1 MANTEW
7 RLEGD
12 YFEACNCDFLC
23 ICLTTQSRG
32 RPTEGDCK
40 VALAF
45 EVRKGRYGDT
55 ALDGARFVIAARA
68 PGPMAE
74 GNWTVGL
81 ILDESLSEAQREA
94 LTTILSGQAGGPMAA
109 LAMLTGHFAGVEVR
123 PVRFV
128 QQGLTY
134 SLEVPGLVDMEI
146 EGVTGRSKEEP
157 MWIEGSRHPVT
168 SRLAFARTKRNRA
181 DVFGLAWDDS
191 SGTKNGH
198 FAPFSWAA

>member
-1 MANTEW
+1 MAESNW

-45 EVRKGRYGDT
+45 QVGKGQYGNT
-55 ALDGARFVIAARA
+55 TLDGARFVVVARA

-81 ILDESLSEAQREA
+81 ILDESLSEPQREA

-109 LAMLTGHFAGVEVR
+109 IAMLTGQFAGIEVR
-123 PVRFV
+123 PIRFAK
-128 QQGLTY
+128 QGLTWTV
-134 SLEVPGLVDMEI
+134 EVPGLLEMEI
-146 EGVTGRSKEEP
+146 EGVTGRSPEEP
-157 MWIEGSRHPVT
+157 MWIEGSRHPVN
-168 SRLAFARTKRNRA
+168 SRLAFARAKRNRA
-181 DVFGLAWDDS
+181 DAFGLDWNDA